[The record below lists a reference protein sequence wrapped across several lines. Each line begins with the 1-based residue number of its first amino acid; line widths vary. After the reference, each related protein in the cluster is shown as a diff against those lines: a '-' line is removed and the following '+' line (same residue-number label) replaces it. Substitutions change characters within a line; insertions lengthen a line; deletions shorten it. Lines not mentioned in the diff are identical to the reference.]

1 VRTQKLMWHNIMRST
16 KSHKASVLH
25 YSINIDIDIDYT
37 LPRIL
42 NMNVLPILFNIR
54 ILLCEPYIF

>member
-1 VRTQKLMWHNIMRST
+1 MRCKIVRTQKLMWRNIIRST

-25 YSINIDIDIDYT
+25 YSINIDIDINYT

-42 NMNVLPILFNIR
+42 NMNVLAILF
-54 ILLCEPYIF
+54 C

>member
-1 VRTQKLMWHNIMRST
+1 MRCKIVRTQKLMWRNIIRST
-16 KSHKASVLH
+16 KSHKASALH

-42 NMNVLPILFNIR
+42 NMNVLTILF
-54 ILLCEPYIF
+54 C